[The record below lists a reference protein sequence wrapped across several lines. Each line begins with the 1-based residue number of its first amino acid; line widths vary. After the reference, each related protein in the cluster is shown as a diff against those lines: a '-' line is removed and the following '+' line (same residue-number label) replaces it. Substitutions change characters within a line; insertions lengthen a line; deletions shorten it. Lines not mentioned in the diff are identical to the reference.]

1 MKSTI
6 AFLALLPLLAAMFLF
21 ASPELPTSYDYRED
35 PNITTWLTKKE
46 AERLMR
52 YHGASGLKIT
62 SNKVFIRRGDRWVCV
77 FHDPPYPLEKDV
89 ASGTPDQTILAVA
102 DRP

>member
-6 AFLALLPLLAAMFLF
+6 ALILLLPLLAAMYLF
-21 ASPELPTSYDYRED
+21 AEPELSAAYKYEED
-35 PNITTWLTKKE
+35 PNITSWLTKKE

-62 SNKVFIRRGDRWVCV
+62 SSKVFIRRDNRWICIY
-77 FHDPPYPLEKDV
+77 HDPPYPLEKTV
-89 ASGTPDQTILAVA
+89 ASGASGETIVA
-102 DRP
+102 NAGRP

>member
-6 AFLALLPLLAAMFLF
+6 ALLLLLPLLAAMFLF
-21 ASPELPTSYDYRED
+21 AKPELLDTYNYRED

-62 SNKVFIRRGDRWVCV
+62 SSQVFSYNFV
-77 FHDPPYPLEKDV
+77 
-89 ASGTPDQTILAVA
+89 
-102 DRP
+102 

>member
-1 MKSTI
+1 MKQII
-6 AFLALLPLLAAMFLF
+6 ALLVMLPLLAAAYLL
-21 ASPELPTSYDYRED
+21 AKPEMPSSYSYRED

-62 SNKVFIRRGDRWVCV
+62 SSQVFIRRDDRWICV
-77 FHDPPYPLEKDV
+77 FHDPPYPLEQSV
-89 ASGTPDQTILAVA
+89 ASGTSGQTILATA